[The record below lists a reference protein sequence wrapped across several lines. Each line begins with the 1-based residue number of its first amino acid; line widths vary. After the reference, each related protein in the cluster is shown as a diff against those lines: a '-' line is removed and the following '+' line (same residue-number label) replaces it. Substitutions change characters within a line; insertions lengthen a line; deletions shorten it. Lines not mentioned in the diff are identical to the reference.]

1 MGMGFLFGVMKNVLK
16 FIGDSSC
23 TTLNILK
30 LIEFYTLKKRNFMT
44 SEILVKLLKLHVW
57 CICIAYEL
65 SKLSFETVEERN
77 VMNSSDICWKG
88 FKIKWNIKP
97 QGFFFFF
104 FKTQEREHSIL
115 NQEHSL
121 HVIISYWHIMHFKLL
136 LF

>member
-1 MGMGFLFGVMKNVLK
+1 
-16 FIGDSSC
+16 
-23 TTLNILK
+23 
-30 LIEFYTLKKRNFMT
+30 MT

-77 VMNSSDICWKG
+77 VMNSSDICCKG

-104 FKTQEREHSIL
+104 KDPGKGAQHPEPRTFFACH
-115 NQEHSL
+115 H
-121 HVIISYWHIMHFKLL
+121 
-136 LF
+136 